1 MASAEAT
8 AERVA
13 NKFLR
18 PEASEISVKILEVE
32 WVLHIIVCLSVDA
45 VPVAPALWPSG

>member
-8 AERVA
+8 TERVA
-13 NKFLR
+13 KFLR

-32 WVLHIIVCLSVDA
+32 WGLGFRV
-45 VPVAPALWPSG
+45 